1 MALAT
6 QCPHCLTTFRVA
18 NDQLKLRAGLVRC
31 GSCREVFNG
40 IEHLIR
46 PESTAGVEMAVAK
59 DAAHPTASV
68 TAVTPQPPQASS
80 APSFTEV
87 RRVVS
92 PDATQNEVQHLTEND
107 VAEPLAAQ
115 AGVVP
120 APTNEEIAAEA
131 KKAALVAELDAAAS
145 AESIAADS
153 AVTPIKP
160 HEPQVWHRL
169 GADAETPPSVA
180 TTSAENDEVI
190 KVDDDPLQ
198 RMTLF
203 QVATQHRP
211 DDSENQTQE
220 KYAKSAS
227 EEDEEL
233 DRLIDELQNRPWPQ
247 SQKSEKSDTEKS
259 SAALSATQNDAPN
272 AIYGDVR
279 HDYRMEARRNDKA
292 EKNLDKKLEKAAAEE
307 PEFIQQAKRKQR
319 FGGKVRTA
327 IWVGSALLFFAAI
340 VQTGFT
346 FRDQLAAR
354 VPTLK
359 PVLEKM
365 CAPFDCKIALPM
377 KIDAI
382 SIESNELQA
391 LSTGSNSSGNQ
402 FALNLLMRNTGST
415 VLAWP
420 NVELTLKDV
429 NDKPQVRRVFTPH
442 DYLPAAINTS
452 QGFARNTEQS
462 VKLAFEL
469 HQLKASGYSV
479 YLFYP

>member
-40 IEHLIR
+40 IEHLVR
-46 PESTAGVEMAVAK
+46 PESTASVEMAIAK
-59 DAAHPTASV
+59 DAAHQTASV
-68 TAVTPQPPQASS
+68 AAVMPQPPQASS

-92 PDATQNEVQHLTEND
+92 SDATQDEVQHLTEND
-107 VAEPLAAQ
+107 ASAPLAAQ
-115 AGVVP
+115 TAVVP
-120 APTNEEIAAEA
+120 TDEEIAAEA

-145 AESIAADS
+145 AEANPAYSAA
-153 AVTPIKP
+153 APVKP

-169 GADAETPPSVA
+169 GADVASPPSVE
-180 TTSAENDEVI
+180 TTSAENDDGS
-190 KVDDDPLQ
+190 KLDDDPLQ

-211 DDSENQTQE
+211 DDSENQTQQN
-220 KYAKSAS
+220 YAKSAS

-247 SQKSEKSDTEKS
+247 SQKNEKNDAEKS
-259 SAALSATQNDAPN
+259 SAALSATHSDAPN

-319 FGGKVRTA
+319 FGGKVRTTL
-327 IWVGSALLFFAAI
+327 WLGSALLFFAAI

-365 CAPFDCKIALPM
+365 CAPFGCKIALPM

-442 DYLPAAINTS
+442 DYLPATANTS